1 MKLFANPLFPSFCRG
16 IDGLFHQILF
26 VGLFAGCKTIFFFA
40 KSYRLSCYE
49 QVIKYVFVVLNY
61 SILRKLYL
69 VGNFVI
75 CRRVFLLVFY
85 NIEFQYFKLLSFL
98 FFFFFLISVL
108 TARFI
113 VLVDCSSEK
122 MLQYPSI
129 HNSLF
134 YMLQVKYSY

>member
-26 VGLFAGCKTIFFFA
+26 VGLFAGCKTIFFCA

-85 NIEFQYFKLLSFL
+85 NIEFQYFKLLSFFS
-98 FFFFFLISVL
+98 FFFFFELVSL
-108 TARFI
+108 QLDSLFWLI
-113 VLVDCSSEK
+113 VLQKKCCS
-122 MLQYPSI
+122 I
-129 HNSLF
+129 
-134 YMLQVKYSY
+134 QVSTIVCFICCR